1 MRADRAVPSTSIA
14 LALCMLPMLLAGP
27 SSGRA
32 QEPVSVSDVMS
43 APFPSQ
49 LTAAP
54 EGGRVA
60 WTVYEEGVRNV
71 YVAGPPDYR
80 GRRITDYRE
89 DDGQAIGAV
98 GFTGSGE
105 RVVYVRGGS
114 PNEAGLS
121 PNPTHEP
128 GGRDRALWSVAATG
142 DGEPVRLAEGH
153 SPAPSPA
160 GSRVAFVR
168 DGDLWMVPASGAGEA
183 RRVVREKGSV
193 EGIRWSPSGDRVAFV
208 TDRGEHAFVA
218 VYDPADDDLRYLDPG
233 LSEDR
238 SPAWSPDGE
247 RVAFVRVHPS
257 SDPPYATDRRGP
269 GWELRVADAE
279 TGEGRALWSAP
290 EGRGSAFYPL
300 AGGRQLFWSAGG
312 RLVFPWER
320 DGWRHLYAVPAGGG
334 DPVKLTPGEGIVE
347 SATMTPDR
355 QDLLYT
361 SNIGDIDRRHVW
373 RVPADGRTEP
383 RRVTPEDG
391 IQWSP
396 AVTTGG
402 GALAFLA
409 SDARRPGHARIA
421 VDGDDAREMAPQT
434 LPDEFPAGR
443 LVEPEPVT
451 LSGADGKRVRGQLFM
466 PPGAEPGDER
476 PAVLF
481 LHGGS
486 RRQMLLGW
494 HYMRYYH
501 NSYAMNQYLAARG
514 YVVLSL
520 NYRSGIGY
528 GLEFREARRWGAR
541 GASEFN
547 DVLGAGL
554 WLRNRP
560 EVDGD
565 RIGLYG
571 GSYGGYLTALGLARA
586 SDLFAAGADFHGV
599 HDWNIEFE
607 FDRRDLPYAVDSLES
622 VQQLAWRSSPMAWT
636 DTWTSPVLFV
646 HGDDDRTVPFRESVR
661 LAERLR
667 ARGVPF
673 EEFVVPGDVH
683 DFLMHENWVEAY
695 RRTAD
700 FFRRHLAPP
709 PRER

>member
-1 MRADRAVPSTSIA
+1 MRSAAGSRVTVLALTLAAGA
-14 LALCMLPMLLAGP
+14 LAAHPTPAG
-27 SSGRA
+27 A
-32 QEPVSVSDVMS
+32 QEDREGLTVAEVMS
-43 APFPSQ
+43 APFPSE

-54 EGGRVA
+54 EGGRLA
-60 WTVYEEGVRNV
+60 WALYEEGVRNV

-80 GRRITDYRE
+80 GRRITPYAR
-89 DDGQAIGAV
+89 DDGQAIEDV
-98 GFTGSGE
+98 SFTGSGR

-114 PNEAGLS
+114 PNDAGLN
-121 PNPTHEP
+121 PNPSHAP
-128 GGRDRALWSVAATG
+128 GGQERAIWSVPVTG
-142 DGEPVRLAEGH
+142 DGDPSRLAEGH
-153 SPAPSPA
+153 DPAPSPA

-168 DGDLWMVPASGAGEA
+168 DGDLWLVPAGGNGEP
-183 RRVVREKGSV
+183 RRAVREKGSV
-193 EGIRWSPSGDRVAFV
+193 GEIRWSPSGDRIAFV

-218 VYDPADDDLRYLDPG
+218 VYDPGSDELTYLDPG

-238 SPAWSPDGE
+238 SPAWSPDGR
-247 RVAFVRVHPS
+247 RVAFIRVHPS
-257 SDPPYATDRRGP
+257 SDPPYSTDRTGP
-269 GWELRVADAE
+269 GWEVRVANVDS
-279 TGEGRALWSAP
+279 GDGRPVWSAP

-300 AGGRQLFWSAGG
+300 AGGRQLFWSADD

-334 DPVKLTPGEGIVE
+334 EPAKLTPGEGIVE
-347 SATMTPDR
+347 SATMSPDR
-355 QDLLYT
+355 EAVLYT
-361 SNIGDIDRRHVW
+361 SNIGDLDRRHVW
-373 RVPADGRTEP
+373 RVPADGRREP
-383 RRVTPEDG
+383 RRLTPGDG

-396 AVTTGG
+396 AVASGD
-402 GALAFLA
+402 GAVAYLA
-409 SDARRPGHARIA
+409 SGARRPGHARIF
-421 VDGDDAREMAPQT
+421 VDGGEDRALAPEN
-434 LPDEFPAGR
+434 LPGEFPARR

-466 PPGAEPGDER
+466 PPGAEAGDGR

-501 NSYAMNQYLAARG
+501 NSYAMNQVLASRG

-541 GASEFN
+541 GASEFL

-554 WLRNRP
+554 WLGNRP
-560 EVDGD
+560 EVDGE

-607 FDRRDLPYAVDSLES
+607 FDGVDLPYQVDSLQS

-636 DTWTSPVLFV
+636 GSWSSPVLFV

-661 LAERLR
+661 LSERLR
-667 ARGVPF
+667 ALGVPF
-673 EEFVVPGDVH
+673 EKFVVPGDVH
-683 DFLMHENWVEAY
+683 GFLQHRNWVEAY

-700 FFRRHLAPP
+700 FFRRKLKK
-709 PRER
+709 RR

>member
-1 MRADRAVPSTSIA
+1 MRPVSGSRLSVSSVSV
-14 LALCMLPMLLAGP
+14 LALVAGAVLGLPAAAT
-27 SSGRA
+27 A
-32 QEPVSVSDVMS
+32 QDGLSVSEVMS
-43 APFPSQ
+43 APFPSE

-54 EGGRVA
+54 GGGTVA
-60 WTVYEEGVRNV
+60 WALYEEGVRNV
-71 YVAGPPDYR
+71 YVAGAPDYR
-80 GRRITDYRE
+80 GRRLTPYTR
-89 DDGQAIGAV
+89 DDGQAIGDV
-98 GFTGSGE
+98 SFTATGD

-114 PNEAGLS
+114 PNDAGLS
-121 PNPTHEP
+121 PNPTNAP
-128 GGRDRALWSVAATG
+128 GGQERAIWSVSVSG
-142 DGEPVRLAEGH
+142 DGDPVRLAEGH
-153 SPAPSPA
+153 SPVPSPA

-168 DGDLWMVPASGAGEA
+168 DGDLWLVPAAGDGEP
-183 RRVVREKGSV
+183 RRAVREKGSV
-193 EGIRWSPSGDRVAFV
+193 EEIRWSPAGDRIAFV

-218 VYDPADDDLRYLDPG
+218 IHEPGGEAVTYLDPG

-238 SPAWSPDGE
+238 SPVWSPDGR
-247 RVAFVRVHPS
+247 RVAFIRVHPS
-257 SDPPYATDRRGP
+257 SDPPYSTDRTGP
-269 GWELRVADAE
+269 GWELRVADAGS
-279 TGEGRALWSAP
+279 GEGRVVWSAP

-300 AGGRQLFWSAGG
+300 AGDRQLFWSVGG
-312 RLVFPWER
+312 NLIFPWER
-320 DGWRHLYAVPAGGG
+320 DGWRHLYAVPVDGG
-334 DPVKLTPGEGIVE
+334 DPDRLTPGEGIVE
-347 SATMTPDR
+347 SATLDPDR
-355 QDLLYT
+355 ETLLYT

-373 RVPADGRTEP
+373 RVPADGGGEP
-383 RRVTPEDG
+383 RQLTSDDG

-396 AVTTGG
+396 VVASGDGAV
-402 GALAFLA
+402 AYLA
-409 SDARRPGHARIA
+409 SGARRPGHARIDPE
-421 VDGDDAREMAPQT
+421 DGEDRALAPQN
-434 LPDEFPAGR
+434 LPEEFPGQR

-451 LSGADGKRVRGQLFM
+451 LSGADGKRVRGQLFT
-466 PPGAEPGDER
+466 PPGAEAGDGR

-501 NSYAMNQYLAARG
+501 NSYAMNQYLASRG

-541 GASEFN
+541 GASEFL

-554 WLRNRP
+554 WLRDRP

-607 FDRRDLPYAVDSLES
+607 FDGVDLPYAVDSLES

-636 DTWTSPVLFV
+636 DGWSSPVLFV

-673 EEFVVPGDVH
+673 EEFVIPGDVH
-683 DFLMHENWVEAY
+683 DFLMHRHWVEAY

-700 FFRRHLAPP
+700 FFRRELKG
-709 PRER
+709 RR